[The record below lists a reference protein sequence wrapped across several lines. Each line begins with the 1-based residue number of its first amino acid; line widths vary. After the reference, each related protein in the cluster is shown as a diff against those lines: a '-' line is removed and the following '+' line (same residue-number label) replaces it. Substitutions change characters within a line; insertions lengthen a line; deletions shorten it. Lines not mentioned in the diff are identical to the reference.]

1 MATLAKLQ
9 EQKRELLKKLY
20 AGDLC
25 AEPAL
30 ARIDAAIAHRTQKI
44 QLSQKR
50 LAAVKNAVKV
60 GVPLEET
67 RKPKSQAQAKKS
79 AKVRAR
85 RPLNRFE

>member
-9 EQKRELLKKLY
+9 EQRRELLAKLD
-20 AGDLC
+20 AGDLSV
-25 AEPAL
+25 EPAL
-30 ARIDAAIAHRTQKI
+30 ARIDRAIAGRTQKI
-44 QLSQKR
+44 QHSRKR

-67 RKPKSQAQAKKS
+67 RKPKSESNMKKTAK
-79 AKVRAR
+79 ARAR